1 MGLIDGLAWP
11 DELDEVVQSRHGAN
25 AQLTD
30 PNSRPRGR
38 SPWEPPAQI
47 AVIYALGT
55 LLPGE
60 TPTPGARPSSQVTGA
75 VTLAQQL
82 QRAALDPKVRAVVL
96 RVDSP
101 GGATIA
107 AQDISRAIEAVRNS
121 GKPVVASMG
130 DVAASGGYWIAAS
143 AASVW
148 ASADTVTGSIGVITL
163 HPSVE
168 GLGERLG
175 VNPSQLPIDATAGVD
190 SPWHRWDPKTAL
202 RMDAIVA
209 AAYEDFKVHVAET
222 RGLTP
227 DAVENVAQ
235 GRVWSGREA
244 RDLGLVD
251 HNGGLLDAVQDA
263 RRQAGIPDRRAV
275 EVVGIRPRPRLTDLL
290 LPELSRIRITGP
302 GARAAAV
309 AGNLLSP
316 LSPALSW
323 FELATAYPETLW
335 LIEPSQMGQPPR

>member
-1 MGLIDGLAWP
+1 
-11 DELDEVVQSRHGAN
+11 
-25 AQLTD
+25 
-30 PNSRPRGR
+30 
-38 SPWEPPAQI
+38 
-47 AVIYALGT
+47 
-55 LLPGE
+55 
-60 TPTPGARPSSQVTGA
+60 
-75 VTLAQQL
+75 
-82 QRAALDPKVRAVVL
+82 
-96 RVDSP
+96 
-101 GGATIA
+101 
-107 AQDISRAIEAVRNS
+107 
-121 GKPVVASMG
+121 
-130 DVAASGGYWIAAS
+130 
-143 AASVW
+143 
-148 ASADTVTGSIGVITL
+148 
-163 HPSVE
+163 
-168 GLGERLG
+168 
-175 VNPSQLPIDATAGVD
+175 VNTSQLPIDATAGVD